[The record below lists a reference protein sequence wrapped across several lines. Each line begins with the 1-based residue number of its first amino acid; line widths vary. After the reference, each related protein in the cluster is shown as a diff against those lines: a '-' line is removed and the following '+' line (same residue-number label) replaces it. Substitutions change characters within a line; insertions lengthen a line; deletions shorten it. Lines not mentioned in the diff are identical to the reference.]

1 MRSTSSMLSR
11 FSRQSHALLASKT
24 NSLAPFLTSSSSY
37 FSTCMVSKTKPALE
51 ENIYQLD
58 DQKIDVNKYKNFKYE
73 LVYHH
78 NENEIKV
85 TESNSTE
92 LNLCNSINMALKQ
105 AMERDPKALVF
116 GEDVAFGGVF
126 RCTVDLKEQF
136 GRDRVFN
143 TPLSEQGIVGF
154 AIGVAAMGHTAIAE
168 IQFAD
173 YIFPAF
179 DQIVNEA
186 AKYRFRSGNLFDVGG
201 LTIRTPSSAVG
212 HGGHYHSQSP
222 EAYFAHTPGLKV
234 VIPRNPLQAKGLLL
248 SSIEDPNPVIFFEP
262 KILYR
267 SSQCLV
273 PNEAY
278 KIPLEKAE
286 ILKEGKDVTVIGWG
300 SQLYVLE
307 KAVEMAKEVGI
318 DCELIDLRTIV
329 PWDIETVVN
338 SVKKT
343 GRCVVSHEAP
353 LTGGFGSEIAAT
365 VQEKCFLHLESPVV
379 RVCGLDT
386 PFPLVHEKYY
396 IPGVVKCFEMI
407 KNAVNY

>member
-1 MRSTSSMLSR
+1 
-11 FSRQSHALLASKT
+11 
-24 NSLAPFLTSSSSY
+24 
-37 FSTCMVSKTKPALE
+37 
-51 ENIYQLD
+51 
-58 DQKIDVNKYKNFKYE
+58 
-73 LVYHH
+73 
-78 NENEIKV
+78 
-85 TESNSTE
+85 
-92 LNLCNSINMALKQ
+92 
-105 AMERDPKALVF
+105 
-116 GEDVAFGGVF
+116 
-126 RCTVDLKEQF
+126 
-136 GRDRVFN
+136 
-143 TPLSEQGIVGF
+143 
-154 AIGVAAMGHTAIAE
+154 MGHTAIAE

-307 KAVEMAKEVGI
+307 KAIAMAKEVGI

-353 LTGGFGSEIAAT
+353 LTGGFGAEIAAT
-365 VQEKCFLHLESPVV
+365 IQEKCFLHLESPVI